1 MLSVEG
7 ISVDIKVGLKE
18 KIGKMDGLKGVG
30 DSMGMEVGIRDDAS
44 DDSELLGL
52 QDGVSVVTAVGIYN
66 GSTIEE
72 LDGMPVGVSVVIKV
86 RVKDGTGEGGDTSS
100 MGDTVG
106 LVEVKFSV
114 GGMDGASVI
123 RSVGVFEVDAVGEKL
138 IMQLGDGEN
147 SGVGGVDGCDSEDGE
162 SVKSVNEGAPVGD
175 SVRMVATG
183 LLLGF
188 IVFISVGMFDGLSDI
203 T

>member
-18 KIGKMDGLKGVG
+18 KLGKMDGLKGVG
-30 DSMGMEVGIRDDAS
+30 DSMGMEVGIRDVTS

-52 QDGVSVVTAVGIYN
+52 LNGVSVVTAVGMYN

-72 LDGMPVGVSVVIKV
+72 LDGMPVGVSVGIKV
-86 RVKDGTGEGGDTSS
+86 RVKDGTGKGCDTSS

-106 LVEVKFSV
+106 VDEYDGDGRAVEVKFSV
-114 GGMDGASVI
+114 SGMDGASVI
-123 RSVGVFEVDAVGEKL
+123 RSVGENL
-138 IMQLGDGEN
+138 IMLLGDGEN
-147 SGVGGVDGCDSEDGE
+147 SGVGGVDGCDSET
-162 SVKSVNEGAPVGD
+162 VKSVIEGAPVGD
-175 SVRMVATG
+175 SVSMVATG

>member
-1 MLSVEG
+1 LLSVEG

-18 KIGKMDGLKGVG
+18 KLGKMDGLKGVG
-30 DSMGMEVGIRDDAS
+30 DSMGMEVGIRDVTS
-44 DDSELLGL
+44 EDSELLGL
-52 QDGVSVVTAVGIYN
+52 LNGVSVVTAVGMYN

-72 LDGMPVGVSVVIKV
+72 LDGMPVGVSVGIKV
-86 RVKDGTGEGGDTSS
+86 RVKDGTGEGCDTSS

-106 LVEVKFSV
+106 VDEYDGDGRAVEVKFSIS
-114 GGMDGASVI
+114 GMDGASVV
-123 RSVGVFEVDAVGEKL
+123 RSVGENL
-138 IMQLGDGEN
+138 IMLLGDGEN
-147 SGVGGVDGCDSEDGE
+147 SGVGGVDGCDSET
-162 SVKSVNEGAPVGD
+162 VKSVIEGAPVGD
-175 SVRMVATG
+175 SVSVVATG